1 MREIHRNV
9 QDARSAIRDVA
20 FEQRGEK
27 IERWLS
33 TPDPSTNYNKA
44 LQQRQ
49 KDTGLWFLQSH
60 VYNQWKTQP
69 NSALWLYGIPGCG
82 KTVLSSTIIEDLEK
96 TFPSATLLYF
106 YFDFSDDRKQK
117 LDNMVRSLVS
127 QLYWKSK
134 NARKQLDSLFS
145 SCEDGKRQPTQE
157 LLCQVLLQ
165 MMGSSEGVC
174 IVLDA
179 LDECQTRTGSRT
191 EGLLSWV
198 KDLLGSGQNNVRLI
212 ATSRSE
218 QDIQSTLGEM
228 IDEDHRIPIQSDLTR
243 DDINAYI
250 RTRVREGDGLKR
262 WRKQQDVQEEIEAAL
277 IQKANGM

>member
-1 MREIHRNV
+1 VKEIHRNI

-33 TPDPSTNYNKA
+33 PPDPSTNYNKA

-49 KDTGLWFLQSH
+49 KGTGLWFLQSS
-60 VYNQWKTQP
+60 VYTQWKTQP
-69 NSALWLYGIPGCG
+69 NSGLWLYGIPGCG
-82 KTVLSSTIIEDLEK
+82 KTILSSTIIEDLEK
-96 TFPSATLLYF
+96 TIPTTTLLYF

-134 NARKQLDSLFS
+134 TARKQLDSLFS
-145 SCEDGKRQPTQE
+145 SCEDGKRQPTHE
-157 LLCQVLLQ
+157 SLCQVLSQ
-165 MMGSSEGVC
+165 MIGSSEGVY

-179 LDECQTRTGSRT
+179 LDECQTRTGSHT
-191 EGLLSWV
+191 EGFFAWI
-198 KDLLGSGQNNVRLI
+198 KDLLGSRQKNVHLI
-212 ATSRSE
+212 ATSRPE
-218 QDIQSTLGEM
+218 QDIQSTLTEL
-228 IDEDHRIPIQSDLTR
+228 IDEEHRIPIQSDLTR

-277 IQKANGM
+277 MQKANGM